1 VIQEDMSVF
10 WEVTVLVIA
19 RKIVHENTLVALNG
33 YRGKAV
39 GIYKYKSIVSGN
51 KEGEI
56 TFC

>member
-1 VIQEDMSVF
+1 MF